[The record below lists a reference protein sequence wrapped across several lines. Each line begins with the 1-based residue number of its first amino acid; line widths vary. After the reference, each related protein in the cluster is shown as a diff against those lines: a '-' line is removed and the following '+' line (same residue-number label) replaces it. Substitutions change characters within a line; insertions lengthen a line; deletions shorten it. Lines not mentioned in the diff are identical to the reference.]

1 MTWINQPADVAAR
14 IARIEA
20 ACASDLGYAMRGV
33 ASWQQEWLIDWR
45 ERDELTPTEMHR
57 LLEIEIQVFGDR

>member
-1 MTWINQPADVAAR
+1 VSWINQSANVRER

-33 ASWQQEWLIDWR
+33 TSWQQEWLVDWR
-45 ERDELTPTEMHR
+45 GRDELTPTEMRR